1 MFFGQEKILLV
12 IIIEDDWGKTWT
24 LYSQIV
30 RQIPFG
36 IKMVF
41 LTFECQRISQK

>member
-1 MFFGQEKILLV
+1 MFFGQQKILLV
-12 IIIEDDWGKTWT
+12 IIEGDWGKTWT